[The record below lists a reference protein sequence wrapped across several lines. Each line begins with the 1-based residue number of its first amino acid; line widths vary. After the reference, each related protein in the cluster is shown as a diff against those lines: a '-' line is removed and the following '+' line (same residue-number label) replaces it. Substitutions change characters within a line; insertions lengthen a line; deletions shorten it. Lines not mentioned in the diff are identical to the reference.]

1 MKEGDY
7 SWEHE
12 GDQVT
17 DAIAIAA
24 EIDEEPAEDIRKV
37 LEDKHWNMEMG
48 EEGPF
53 DEDTHYTAREPD
65 DIEYQENWRFFEDSL
80 KAEAR
85 FFSSTADATLA
96 DVFEELADHR
106 SPDGKPVIVQ
116 AGPETGIPALYRA
129 RVFQSSS
136 ALKDALKRPDLRMGP
151 PPPALAKAGRMN
163 AHGISVFYGATDP
176 AVAIGEVRPPVGSR
190 VAVGKFSLVRATRL
204 LDVSALQSVYVEGSI
219 FDPAHAPRLERA
231 KFLESLGERIARPVM
246 PDDEPLEYLITQ
258 VIADY
263 LAGRLD
269 PALDGILYPSVQDGT
284 HGANVMLFH
293 KASRVAL
300 FDIPEGTEIH
310 VSSGLHSEDEW
321 ETDYRVWEEAPPS
334 EPKDPKDENDT
345 GLFDPS
351 VFLSNPIDWR
361 VYDGRE
367 TTLQL
372 NAHSLKVHHIHAA
385 HYAGKPYPVSRH
397 RSERKVR
404 SSSSKVPP
412 PFQQ

>member
-116 AGPETGIPALYRA
+116 AGPEIGIPA
-129 RVFQSSS
+129 
-136 ALKDALKRPDLRMGP
+136 
-151 PPPALAKAGRMN
+151 
-163 AHGISVFYGATDP
+163 
-176 AVAIGEVRPPVGSR
+176 EPVND
-190 VAVGKFSLVRATRL
+190 FETPT
-204 LDVSALQSVYVEGSI
+204 VSIY
-219 FDPAHAPRLERA
+219 
-231 KFLESLGERIARPVM
+231 
-246 PDDEPLEYLITQ
+246 
-258 VIADY
+258 
-263 LAGRLD
+263 
-269 PALDGILYPSVQDGT
+269 
-284 HGANVMLFH
+284 
-293 KASRVAL
+293 
-300 FDIPEGTEIH
+300 
-310 VSSGLHSEDEW
+310 
-321 ETDYRVWEEAPPS
+321 
-334 EPKDPKDENDT
+334 
-345 GLFDPS
+345 
-351 VFLSNPIDWR
+351 
-361 VYDGRE
+361 
-367 TTLQL
+367 
-372 NAHSLKVHHIHAA
+372 
-385 HYAGKPYPVSRH
+385 
-397 RSERKVR
+397 
-404 SSSSKVPP
+404 
-412 PFQQ
+412 